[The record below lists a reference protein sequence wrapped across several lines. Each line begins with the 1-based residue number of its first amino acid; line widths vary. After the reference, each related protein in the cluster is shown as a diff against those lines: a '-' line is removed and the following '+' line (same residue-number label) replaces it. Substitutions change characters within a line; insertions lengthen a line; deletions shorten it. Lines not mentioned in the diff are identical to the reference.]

1 MTGARAAAGG
11 RRRTPSTHLTEE
23 LLKAAEFLLVRDG
36 LAGLTVR
43 AVAAEAGAAP
53 MGVYSRLGGKIG
65 LVSALLAR
73 GFDRLR
79 AAIDLSGELGP
90 QAGDPSAMLRD
101 CLLRYREFAL
111 ENPELYV
118 IMFGRTIQKA
128 SGTAQVRERAADCFW
143 TLARHVE
150 LAAAANMLA
159 APDHREAAQ
168 QIWSA
173 LHGAVS
179 LELSGLAQT
188 SDPVATYSAFLDTML
203 RGLFRQPSSDN

>member
-1 MTGARAAAGG
+1 MTGAGAAAGG

-23 LLKAAEFLLVRDG
+23 LLQAAELLLVRDG

-43 AVAAEAGAAP
+43 AVAAEAGVAP
-53 MGVYSRLGGKIG
+53 MGVYSRLGGKLG

-79 AAIDLSGELGP
+79 TAIDLGGEPGP
-90 QAGDPSAMLRD
+90 QAGDPSAVLRD

-118 IMFGRTIQKA
+118 IMFGRAIPKA
-128 SGTAQVRERAADCFW
+128 SGTAQVRERAMGCFW
-143 TLARHVE
+143 ALARHVE

-159 APDHREAAQ
+159 APDHLEAAQ
-168 QIWSA
+168 QIWNA

-179 LELSGLAQT
+179 LELCGLVQT
-188 SDPVATYSAFLDTML
+188 LDPVATYSAFLDTML
-203 RGLFRQPSSDN
+203 RGLFGQPPSGN